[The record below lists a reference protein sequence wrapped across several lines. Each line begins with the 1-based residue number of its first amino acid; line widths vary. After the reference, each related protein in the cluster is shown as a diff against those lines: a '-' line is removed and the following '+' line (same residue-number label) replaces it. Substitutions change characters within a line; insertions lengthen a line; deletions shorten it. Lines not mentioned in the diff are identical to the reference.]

1 MVGSA
6 VPDGFADYVAARQRH
21 LLTGAFL
28 LTQDWARAEDLVQTA
43 LGQVFTR
50 WDRVARAGD
59 PDAYV
64 RRVVVNAFLSDRRR
78 RWSRESPVA
87 DPPDAPGVYDAYAAA
102 DLRLVVD
109 ELLEQLPRRQRAA
122 IVLRYFDD
130 LSETQTAD
138 LLGCSVGTIRSQT
151 ARALA
156 HLRALASDPAAGPS
170 TSSGGRREH

>member
-28 LTQDWARAEDLVQTA
+28 LTQDWAGAEDLVQTA

-50 WDRVARAGD
+50 WDRVAGAGD

-109 ELLEQLPRRQRAA
+109 ELLEQLPRRQRRDRAA
-122 IVLRYFDD
+122 LLRRSVRDPD
-130 LSETQTAD
+130 CGSAG
-138 LLGCSVGTIRSQT
+138 LLGRHHPQPDRPRARPS
-151 ARALA
+151 ARAGQ
-156 HLRALASDPAAGPS
+156 RPASGSQHIVRRS
-170 TSSGGRREH
+170 T